1 MAEPF
6 YEVRNSEVE
15 KLLSDIG
22 RLLKEAMPEGYG
34 FALHILNYGEGGG
47 IFYVSSMNRED
58 YVKALREFIQ
68 KFEEN

>member
-1 MAEPF
+1 MTEPY
-6 YEVRNSEVE
+6 YEVRNEEVE

-22 RLLKEAMPEGYG
+22 RLLKETMPEGYG

-47 IFYVSSMNRED
+47 MFYVSSMNRED